1 MRRVGDVKLVGFGMV
16 LLTVG
21 EITFISHSL
30 VLVLAGIAVAGAG
43 IAWLIVGYA
52 TAIQLRT
59 PLRLQG
65 RVLSASDTLI
75 NTPQTVSIALG
86 ALLVSVVDYRLL
98 VVVMGVVVAA
108 CGAYL
113 LTREPEPVAEKD
125 PVFA

>member
-1 MRRVGDVKLVGFGMV
+1 M
-16 LLTVG
+16 
-21 EITFISHSL
+21 SH
-30 VLVLAGIAVAGAG
+30 AIPAP
-43 IAWLIVGYA
+43 A
-52 TAIQLRT
+52 TAIQVRT

-65 RVLSASDTLI
+65 RVLSASDTLV
-75 NTPQTVSIALG
+75 NTPQTISIALG
-86 ALLVSVVDYRLL
+86 AALIGVFDYRLL